1 MLLKL
6 TKNNNKLHIIKYIRD
21 NGTTT
26 WMYGD
31 DFFVRHDLSHY
42 AIEKTVGF
50 TTAFNGM
57 INNGMDIN
65 DFEDREKRN
74 AMHITDEAWYAENMA
89 NLFLME
95 MAQGQL
101 DDFNAVQQDAF
112 ASLQTQFSKI
122 TLAGGMINRIR
133 TCLLELLQKWDEL
146 PASETIELPISV

>member
-1 MLLKL
+1 
-6 TKNNNKLHIIKYIRD
+6 
-21 NGTTT
+21 
-26 WMYGD
+26 
-31 DFFVRHDLSHY
+31 
-42 AIEKTVGF
+42 
-50 TTAFNGM
+50 
-57 INNGMDIN
+57 MDIK

-101 DDFNAVQQDAF
+101 DDFNAVQQDTF

-133 TCLLELLQKWDEL
+133 ICLLELLQKWEEL
-146 PASETIELPISV
+146 PTGETIELPISV